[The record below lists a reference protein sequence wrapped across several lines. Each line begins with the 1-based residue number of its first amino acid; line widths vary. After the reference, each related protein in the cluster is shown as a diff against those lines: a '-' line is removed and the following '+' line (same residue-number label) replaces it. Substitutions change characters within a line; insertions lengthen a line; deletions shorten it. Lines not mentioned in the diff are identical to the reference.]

1 MYYYNSGEII
11 AGLIVGALLAL
22 IPAKIASDKGRS
34 FGLWWVYGFFLWLIA
49 LIHAAVIQKEADTYD
64 SYRTDSFM
72 NPPEPPEQAPPA
84 PLEPVLLSDQGP
96 VDVVHFPTR
105 SVDSITC
112 PVCRKTQMPNRRS
125 CFSCGARFVYDD
137 ELSESGEVSKT
148 GVNAANT
155 SRVSAVSPVTE
166 ASPIVEVLQTAQES
180 PAMEASSG
188 SQAYPSVE
196 AYPAVEAYSPET
208 VNPSRAA
215 VPAAEERRPRFCRQC
230 GQPLLS
236 PDSRFCHLC
245 GTAVL
250 TEPNR

>member
-72 NPPEPPEQAPPA
+72 NPPEPPEPA
-84 PLEPVLLSDQGP
+84 PAEPIEPTLLSDQEP
-96 VDVVHFPTR
+96 VDEVHFPTR

-112 PVCRKTQMPNRRS
+112 PVCRKTQMPNRGS

-137 ELSESGEVSKT
+137 EVSESGEVSET

-155 SRVSAVSPVTE
+155 SHVSAVSPVTE

-180 PAMEASSG
+180 PA
-188 SQAYPSVE
+188 
-196 AYPAVEAYSPET
+196 VEAYSPET

-215 VPAAEERRPRFCRQC
+215 APAAEERRPRFCRRC